1 MTPGSPHRL
10 IQANHVR
17 HDNDATGAGD
27 CHRAV
32 DRVADKGKTDDDTAV
47 RRLSSSLESPGVSAT
62 GDPGRLR
69 LLVIDDDDFMLDLV
83 SATLERLGAAGITT
97 CHNGREA
104 LAALDDGGSFDVLM
118 VDLNMPG
125 MDGIELLRNLAARRF
140 PGGILLFSGE
150 DARILRTAR
159 NLAASH
165 NLTVLGALE
174 KPVSIEVLR
183 DRLSTYRPAPRTSP
197 VSETDAVTP
206 EAISAAIEQQAFVPF
221 FQPKVAVRGG
231 RVVSLE
237 VLARWPHPTFGFV
250 PPVKFI
256 PVAEEHGLI
265 ERLTDSL
272 FGQAF
277 RRLGAWRDQGR
288 ELTAGLNLS
297 VESLYDVELPEKMA
311 AMAQACGLPCS
322 AVEFEVT
329 ESRLMAHLT
338 TALDV
343 LTRLRLKGFGLSID
357 DFGTGYSSM
366 AQLAN
371 VPFTELKIDRAFVHG
386 ATHDTAARAILE
398 SSIELGKKLD
408 MVVVA
413 EGVEDRADWDL
424 VAQAGCDLAQGYFI
438 ARPMSG
444 PEFDAWMIS
453 TDGRFAPEHA

>member
-1 MTPGSPHRL
+1 
-10 IQANHVR
+10 VR
-17 HDNDATGAGD
+17 YDNDATGDEGRI
-27 CHRAV
+27 RAL
-32 DRVADKGKTDDDTAV
+32 DKGETDADACILGPSD
-47 RRLSSSLESPGVSAT
+47 SLEPPGVSAAA
-62 GDPGRLR
+62 DPGRLR

-83 SATLERLGAAGITT
+83 SATLERLGAAAITT

-104 LAALDDGGSFDVLM
+104 LTALDGGGRFDVLM
-118 VDLNMPG
+118 VDLNMPD

-150 DARILRTAR
+150 DARILKTAR

-165 NLTVLGALE
+165 DLTVLGALE
-174 KPVSIEVLR
+174 KPVSYEILR
-183 DRLSTYRPAPRTSP
+183 ERLAAYRPAARSAP
-197 VSETDAVTP
+197 VLDIDAVTP
-206 EAISAAIEQQAFVPF
+206 ETIDAAIDERAFVPF
-221 FQPKVAVRGG
+221 FQPKVALRGG

-237 VLARWPHPTFGFV
+237 VLARWPHPTLGFV

-272 FGQAF
+272 FEQAF
-277 RRLGAWRDQGR
+277 RQLGAWRDQGR

-311 AMAQACGLPCS
+311 AMVQACALPCS

-386 ATHDTAARAILE
+386 AARDTAARAILE
-398 SSIELGKKLD
+398 SSIALGKKLD

-444 PEFDAWMIS
+444 TDFDAWMAS
-453 TDGRFAPEHA
+453 TDGRFAPEDA